1 MEVWR
6 FGGLEVLEVWK
17 FGGLEVWR
25 FGGLEMEWKHRRL
38 EVWQEARELV
48 RRIYG
53 VSNNFPKTEKFGLA
67 DQINRAA
74 VSVPSNIAEGSS
86 RESPADF
93 VHFLVI
99 ARGSLAEID
108 TQLTIAED
116 LGYVDCDE
124 DLHALT
130 ETLARRINSLI
141 RHVRT
146 NNK

>member
-1 MEVWR
+1 
-6 FGGLEVLEVWK
+6 
-17 FGGLEVWR
+17 
-25 FGGLEMEWKHRRL
+25 MEWKHRRL

-116 LGYVDCDE
+116 LGYIDCDE